1 MTPLKKNLALLQQ
14 HHPELFSL
22 VQNPISTSHITV
34 LPTKNGAAQLLVT
47 TATGTTVPLHE
58 SDNPLQPIQLMA
70 KQMAPSLSGVR
81 VVLGFELG
89 YLAKFLCVQLPE
101 NAALVFYE
109 ADPAIF
115 LMALSVVDLTDVL
128 SHPRVAIHV
137 GPQATLQHTCSE
149 FLSQVGGP
157 LETTAY
163 GPSFT
168 LSPDLY
174 EEKIQR
180 ELTQMISLI
189 NSAQQVMEWN
199 GWSLTSNVLEN
210 MPHVMVTPS
219 ALPLQHAFQNVPAV
233 LVAAGPSL
241 AKNVSHL
248 KAAKG
253 RSIIVAA
260 DSALKYLLD
269 HDVVPDF
276 VVSVDPQEAT
286 SRKFRGYDIPQDVT
300 LLYHPATHHE
310 LVNQFPGPKLTMDVP
325 LPAYEWLHSHGTPKG
340 RFDQEATCQI
350 QVGFNFAAWMGCHP
364 MILVGHDLCFT
375 DEGMH
380 VAAGSYLSSEEN
392 TRQVH
397 QGQPIEDQHG
407 QPVRTNPTLT
417 HDKLV
422 LEKKIRDFFGTVIN
436 ATEGGLIIT
445 GAQPSSLQDALTT
458 YGTDLPI
465 DVQANIHQLLQDLP
479 LTDTTAMEQ
488 DIQDQLRDIFRIER
502 TAHHVCRIL
511 TEMKNQNQESGEPQA
526 YVHHL
531 GKQVEHLTS
540 FMPRYPQAQALIL
553 GMDKQMSQRFEQ
565 DTLTCDQETNPSL
578 KMDLQIERGLRY
590 YHGLLGVTPS
600 LRKMLLRLMNRFSPD
615 QELSSD
621 QANVAS
627 DYEASEMMVQ

>member
-22 VQNPISTSHITV
+22 VQDPIPTSHITV

-89 YLAKFLCVQLPE
+89 YLAKFLCLQLPE

-137 GPQATLQHTCSE
+137 GPHATLQHTCSK

-157 LETTAY
+157 LETTTY
-163 GPSFT
+163 GPSFN

-174 EEKIQR
+174 EEKIQH
-180 ELTQMISLI
+180 ELTQMVSLI

-199 GWSLTSNVLEN
+199 GWFLTSNVLEN
-210 MPHVMVTPS
+210 IPHVMVTPS
-219 ALPLQHAFQNVPAV
+219 ALPLQHAFHNIPAI

-253 RSIIVAA
+253 RSIMVAA

-269 HDVVPDF
+269 HDVVPNF

-286 SRKFRGYDIPQDVT
+286 SRKFRGYDIPPDVT

-310 LVNQFPGPKLTMDVP
+310 LVNQFPGPKLSMDVP
-325 LPAYEWLHSHGTPKG
+325 LPAYEWLHSHWTPKG

-350 QVGFNFAAWMGCHP
+350 QVGFNFAAWMGCSP

-375 DEGMH
+375 EEGMH
-380 VAAGSYLSSEEN
+380 VAEGSYLSSGEN

-397 QGQPIEDQHG
+397 QGQSIEDQHG
-407 QPVRTNPTLT
+407 QPVKTNPTLT

-422 LEKKIRDFFGTVIN
+422 LEKKIQNFSGTVIN

-445 GAQPSSLQDALTT
+445 GAQASSLHEALTI
-458 YGTDLPI
+458 YGTDQPL
-465 DVQANIHQLLQDLP
+465 DMLASIHQLLQEEALP
-479 LTDTTAMEQ
+479 ETTALEQ
-488 DIQDQLRDIFRIER
+488 DIQDRLRDIFRIER

-511 TEMKNQNQESGEPQA
+511 TEIKDRIQQTGEPNA
-526 YVHHL
+526 YVRHL

-540 FMPRYPQAQALIL
+540 FMPRYPQAQALLL
-553 GMDKQMSQRFEQ
+553 GMDRQISKRFAQ
-565 DTLTCDQETNPSL
+565 DTLTGDQETNPSL
-578 KMDLQIERGLRY
+578 KIERQVDRDLQY
-590 YHGLLGVTPS
+590 YHGLLGVAPS
-600 LRKMLLRLMNRFSPD
+600 LRRMLLRLMNRFGSGQDLSPD
-615 QELSSD
+615 QAQGLS
-621 QANVAS
+621 QK
-627 DYEASEMMVQ
+627 EAQEMAIQ

>member
-1 MTPLKKNLALLQQ
+1 MTPLKTNRALLQR

-22 VQNPISTSHITV
+22 MQDPISTSHITV
-34 LPTKNGAAQLLVT
+34 LPTVNGAAQLLVT
-47 TATGTTVPLHE
+47 TAMGTTVPLHE

-70 KQMAPSLSGVR
+70 KQMAPTLSGVR
-81 VVLGFELG
+81 VILGFELG
-89 YLAKFLCVQLPE
+89 YLAKFLCHQLPE

-115 LMALSVVDLTDVL
+115 LMALSVVDLTAVL

-163 GPSFT
+163 GPSFN

-174 EEKIQR
+174 QEKIQR

-199 GWSLTSNVLEN
+199 GWFLTSNVLEN

-219 ALPLQHAFQNVPAV
+219 ALPLQHAFQDVPAI

-241 AKNVSHL
+241 AKNVSYL
-248 KAAKG
+248 KTAKG

-286 SRKFRGYDIPQDVT
+286 SRKFRGYHIPEDVT

-310 LVNQFPGPKLTMDVP
+310 LVNQFPGPKLSMDVS
-325 LPAYEWLHSHGTPKG
+325 LPAYEWLHSHWTPKG
-340 RFDQEATCQI
+340 SFDHEATCQI
-350 QVGFNFAAWMGCHP
+350 QVGFNLAAWMGCHP

-375 DEGMH
+375 EEGMH
-380 VAAGSYLSSEEN
+380 VAEGSYLSSEEN

-397 QGQPIEDQHG
+397 QGQPMEDQHG
-407 QPVRTNPTLT
+407 QPVKTNPTLT

-422 LEKKIRDFFGTVIN
+422 LEKKIRDFSGTVIN

-445 GAQPSSLQDALTT
+445 GAQPSSLHDALTT
-458 YGTDLPI
+458 YGTDQPM
-465 DVQANIHQLLQDLP
+465 DVQANIHQLLQEEALP
-479 LTDTTAMEQ
+479 DTTALEQ
-488 DIQDQLRDIFRIER
+488 DIQDRLRDIFRIER

-511 TEMKNQNQESGEPQA
+511 TEMKDRIQQTAEPNA
-526 YVHHL
+526 YVRHL

-540 FMPRYPQAQALIL
+540 FMPRYPQTQALLL
-553 GMDKQMSQRFEQ
+553 GMDRQMSQRFEQ
-565 DTLTCDQETNPSL
+565 DTLTCDQETTPSGR
-578 KMDLQIERGLRY
+578 MNREIERGLRY
-590 YHGLLGVTPS
+590 YNGLLGIAPP
-600 LRKMLLRLMNRFSPD
+600 LRSMLLRLMNRFESGEDLSPD
-615 QELSSD
+615 QAQGLS
-621 QANVAS
+621 Q
-627 DYEASEMMVQ
+627 SETQEMAIQ

>member
-22 VQNPISTSHITV
+22 MQDPISTSHITV
-34 LPTKNGAAQLLVT
+34 LPTLNGAAQLLVT

-70 KQMAPSLSGVR
+70 KKMTPTLSGVR

-89 YLAKFLCVQLPE
+89 YLAKFLCHQLPE
-101 NAALVFYE
+101 NAALIFYE

-137 GPQATLQHTCSE
+137 GPHASLQHTCSE

-163 GPSFT
+163 GPSFN

-174 EEKIQR
+174 QEKIQR
-180 ELTQMISLI
+180 ELTQIISLI

-199 GWSLTSNVLEN
+199 GWFLTSNVLEN
-210 MPHVMVTPS
+210 MPYVMVTPS
-219 ALPLQHAFQNVPAV
+219 ALPLQHAFQNVPAI

-260 DSALKYLLD
+260 DSTLKYLLD

-286 SRKFRGYDIPQDVT
+286 SRKFRGFHIPENVT

-310 LVNQFPGPKLTMDVP
+310 LVAKFPGPKLSMDVP
-325 LPAYEWLHSHGTPKG
+325 LPTYKWLHSHWTPKG

-375 DEGMH
+375 DAGMH

-407 QPVRTNPTLT
+407 QPVKTNPTLT

-422 LEKKIRDFFGTVIN
+422 LEKKIRDFSGTVIN

-458 YGTDLPI
+458 YGTNQPMDML
-465 DVQANIHQLLQDLP
+465 ASIHPLLQEVALP
-479 LTDTTAMEQ
+479 DTTALEQ
-488 DIQDQLRDIFRIER
+488 DIQDRLRDIFRVER

-511 TEMKNQNQESGEPQA
+511 TEMKDRIQQTGEPNA
-526 YVHHL
+526 YVRHL

-540 FMPRYPQAQALIL
+540 FMPRYPQAQALLL
-553 GMDKQMSQRFEQ
+553 GMDRKISQRFEQ
-565 DTLTCDQETNPSL
+565 DTQTCDQETNPSL
-578 KMDLQIERGLRY
+578 KIDQQIDRGLRY
-590 YHGLLGVTPS
+590 YNALLGVAPS
-600 LRKMLLRLMNRFSPD
+600 LRRMMLRLLNRLGGGHEPSLD
-615 QELSSD
+615 Q
-621 QANVAS
+621 VATT
-627 DYEASEMMVQ
+627 ASETTEMAVQ